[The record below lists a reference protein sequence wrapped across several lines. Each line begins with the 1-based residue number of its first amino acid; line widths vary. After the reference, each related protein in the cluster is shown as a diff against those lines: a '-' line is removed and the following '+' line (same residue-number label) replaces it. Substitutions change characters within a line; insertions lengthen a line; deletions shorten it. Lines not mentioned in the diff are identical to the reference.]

1 MMKKIISSK
10 LKYKV
15 QEKIYDFSI
24 FLEIIV
30 AVIIIIAICI
40 SSFNMLYYMITTA
53 SVSSD
58 TNMFREYIDIAFDI
72 VIGIEFVKMLCRHN
86 LNSVIEVLLF
96 AISRE
101 MIVTHTSP
109 LENFLTVAAIAI
121 LFLVRKYLFI
131 SSVDK
136 PTHGSGHNNQ
146 SNT

>member
-10 LKYKV
+10 TKYKI
-15 QEKIYDFSI
+15 QEKIYNFSI
-24 FLEIIV
+24 LLEIIV
-30 AVIIIIAICI
+30 AIIIIIAICI
-40 SSFNMLYYMITTA
+40 SSFNMLYYMITTV
-53 SVSSD
+53 SLSSD
-58 TNMFREYIDIAFDI
+58 TNMFREYLDIAFDI

-101 MIVTHTSP
+101 MIITHTSP

-136 PTHGSGHNNQ
+136 PGHTNQNN
-146 SNT
+146 T